1 MKKQKT
7 NAEIRITGY
16 GGQGVIMM
24 GYIIGK
30 ATSIFDNRFSILNQS
45 FGPEARGSACSAQV
59 LVNKD
64 RILYPYLRNNDI
76 MIAMSQ
82 EGFDTHY
89 PALKDNG
96 FLVYENDLVKPAKI
110 KKSTK
115 AFSIPSTR
123 LAEEMGRKLVQNVVM
138 LGFFTATTGLV
149 EYEAMK
155 KAVETSVPPGT
166 EELNLSAFQKG
177 YDYFN
182 GKNA

>member
-1 MKKQKT
+1 
-7 NAEIRITGY
+7 
-16 GGQGVIMM
+16 M

-30 ATSIFDNRFSILNQS
+30 ATSIFDDRFSVLNQS

-59 LVNKD
+59 LVNKE

-82 EGFDTHY
+82 EGFDMHY
-89 PALKDNG
+89 PALRDKG
-96 FLVYENDLVKPAKI
+96 ILIYEKDLVKPGKI
-110 KKSTK
+110 RKSVN
-115 AFSIPSTR
+115 AYSVPSTR
-123 LAEEMGRKLVQNVVM
+123 IAEEMGRTLIQNVVM
-138 LGFFTATTGLV
+138 LGFFTAAADLV
-149 EYEAMK
+149 EYDAMR

-182 GKNA
+182 GKN